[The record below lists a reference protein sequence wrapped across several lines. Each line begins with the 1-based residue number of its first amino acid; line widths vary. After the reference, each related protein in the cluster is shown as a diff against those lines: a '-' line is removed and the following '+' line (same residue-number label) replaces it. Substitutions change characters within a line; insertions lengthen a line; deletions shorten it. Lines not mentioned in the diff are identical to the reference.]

1 MSKKYFS
8 LIYSGDIQ
16 QSEAHNS
23 KVIAAADFSE
33 LLSATEVLQ
42 QTHQDIATYLEEN
55 KKECAQLLEKA
66 KEAGFN
72 QGLTEFNKQILHYEQ
87 KIKEIEHSLQSQ
99 VLPIALKAAKRI
111 VGGELKSHPEAIVD
125 IVRKTLKPVTQNHH
139 IKIYVNKADKGFLE
153 EEKGKLKESLEQV
166 KTFAIEE
173 RDDIEAGGCIIETEA
188 GIINASLE
196 NQWRALE
203 SAFEAFMKS

>member
-8 LIYSGDIQ
+8 LVYSGDIH
-16 QSEAHNS
+16 QSEKHKS
-23 KVIAAADFSE
+23 KVVAASDFSQ
-33 LLSATEVLQ
+33 LLSATEVLEQ
-42 QTHQDIATYLEEN
+42 AKQDIATYLEEN
-55 KKECAQLLEKA
+55 KKECQKLLEQA
-66 KEAGFN
+66 KKAGFN

-87 KIKEIEHSLQSQ
+87 KLKELEHSLQKQ
-99 VLPIALKAAKRI
+99 VLPVALKAAKRI
-111 VGGELKSHPEAIVD
+111 VGDELKSHPEVIVD
-125 IVRKTLKPVTQNHH
+125 IVRKTLKSVTQNHH

-153 EEKGKLKESLEQV
+153 EEKGKLKEFLEQV

-203 SAFEAFMKS
+203 SAFESFMK